1 MAAHMVQPARPVAI
15 AAPAK
20 FVIKATPGWVPLNL
34 RELWHSRELLWVL
47 AVREIKVRYR
57 QTLLGVAWAVLQPL
71 FTMIIFS
78 LFFGRLAKLP
88 SDNVP
93 YPVFALSALVPWT
106 FFATALSQTSNCL
119 VNNAHLV
126 SKIYFPRLVMPLAS
140 VLAALVD
147 FAFAFVLLLAML
159 ILYHVP
165 FHFRMLYAAIF
176 LVLACITALAAGLI
190 LSALNVAY
198 RDVRTAVPFLT
209 QLWMFATPVAYS
221 SSMLHEPWR
230 TIYGLNPMVGV
241 AEGFRWALL
250 GTTRASG
257 PMLIVSTCAAC
268 VGLIF
273 AAFFF
278 RRTEKRFADI
288 I

>member
-1 MAAHMVQPARPVAI
+1 MAATSVS
-15 AAPAK
+15 AAPK
-20 FVIKATPGWVPLNL
+20 LTIKPAPGWVALNL
-34 RELWHSRELLWVL
+34 SELWHSRELLWVL
-47 AVREIKVRYR
+47 GLREIKVRYR

-88 SDNVP
+88 SDNMP
-93 YPVFALSALVPWT
+93 YPVFALAALVPWT
-106 FFATALSQTSNCL
+106 FFSTALTQTSNCL

-147 FAFAFVLLLAML
+147 FAFAFVLLIGML
-159 ILYHVP
+159 LLYHVP
-165 FHFRMLYAAIF
+165 FSFRMLYVVPF
-176 LVLACITALAAGLI
+176 LALACVTALAAGLI

-198 RDVRTAVPFLT
+198 RDVRTAIPFLT

-221 SSMLHEPWR
+221 SSMLHQPWR
-230 TIYGLNPMVGV
+230 TLYGLNPMVGV

-257 PMLIVSTCAAC
+257 SMLIVSTCAAC
-268 VGLIF
+268 VGLVV